1 MMTRISTLKNHE
13 RFHQA
18 SVGSKQK
25 TRRDEKENA
34 SFGIKANNKKCFLI
48 MGNSTPIRNVC
59 VCVRSYKTPVRMS
72 VSCTQRSMM
81 SRHKAVTLS
90 LLVWLTS
97 WLKDASDRQQ
107 VVAPFIANNCWLRK
121 RRWNQ
126 IFKVINSKALSTLSA
141 RKKYQIQC
149 SLYVNVVSFARMLMS
164 RRHCDSSF
172 MGRDERTNK
181 LTIVI
186 HEW

>member
-25 TRRDEKENA
+25 ARRDEKENA

-72 VSCTQRSMM
+72 VSCTQRS
-81 SRHKAVTLS
+81 SQSSNSFAPCLTHILAEGCFRSVASGGPVHRQQ
-90 LLVWLTS
+90 LLVEE
-97 WLKDASDRQQ
+97 ASMKS
-107 VVAPFIANNCWLRK
+107 NL
-121 RRWNQ
+121 
-126 IFKVINSKALSTLSA
+126 
-141 RKKYQIQC
+141 
-149 SLYVNVVSFARMLMS
+149 
-164 RRHCDSSF
+164 
-172 MGRDERTNK
+172 
-181 LTIVI
+181 
-186 HEW
+186 